1 MVLFNSKLVVKA
13 AEAFV
18 VAFLAVEPVSNLI
31 GMVSG
36 SQPVDL
42 STLRAAAVAGVAA
55 AVAYVYHA
63 VLGSLA
69 ARKAA

>member
-1 MVLFNSKLVVKA
+1 MLSKALLLKA

-18 VAFLAVEPVSNLI
+18 VAFLAVEPVANLI
-31 GMVSG
+31 GVVTG

-55 AVAYVYHA
+55 AVAYLYHA
-63 VLGSLA
+63 VLGGLA
-69 ARKAA
+69 SRKAAA